1 MDKIRVLVTGSN
13 GLLGQ
18 KIVYQLIKRKDI
30 DLIAT
35 AKGPNRL
42 IEKKGY
48 KYLDLDIT
56 NENQVNRALESFKP
70 NSVINCAAM
79 TNVDAC
85 EKNQEDCWDINVNA
99 VKYIATAS
107 ELVNA
112 HLVHLSTD
120 FIFDGKDGPYAE
132 IDSPNPLHF
141 YAKSKLE
148 SEKIVQKIM
157 TKWSIARTIIIYGI
171 TDNMSRS
178 NLVIWAKKEMENGN
192 SINVINDQYRSPT
205 LAEDLAKGCISIVD
219 HSAYGIYH
227 LSGPKTYSI
236 LELVNIVAD
245 FYKLD
250 KSLIN
255 PISTASLNQ
264 PAKRPLITGFIIEK
278 ARKDLGYNPVNFLE
292 GIAIMDQQIK
302 KYEA

>member
-56 NENQVNRALESFKP
+56 NENQVYRALESFKP

-107 ELVNA
+107 KLVNA

-141 YAKSKLE
+141 YAKSKYE

>member
-1 MDKIRVLVTGSN
+1 MNKLKILVTGSN

-18 KIVYQLIKRKDI
+18 KIVYQLAKRKNVE
-30 DLIAT
+30 LIAT

-42 IEKKGY
+42 KEKIGY
-48 KYLDLDIT
+48 QFIDLDIT
-56 NENQVNRALESFKP
+56 SKDQVYNIINNLKP
-70 NSVINCAAM
+70 NAVINCAAM

-85 EKNQEDCWDINVNA
+85 ENNQEYCWNVNVKA
-99 VKYIATAS
+99 VEYIATAS
-107 ELVNA
+107 ESIKA
-112 HLVHLSTD
+112 HLVQLSTD
-120 FIFDGKDGPYAE
+120 FIFDGNAGPYSE
-132 IDSPNPLHF
+132 EDTPNPLHF

-148 SEKIVQKIM
+148 SERIVQKIM

-178 NLVIWAKKEMENGN
+178 NLVLWAKKEMENGN
-192 SINVINDQYRSPT
+192 SINVINDQFRSPT
-205 LAEDLAKGCISIVD
+205 FAEDLAKGCISIVD
-219 HSAYGIYH
+219 HSAFGIYH

-255 PISTASLNQ
+255 PIDSASLNQ
-264 PAKRPLITGFIIEK
+264 PAKRPLVTGFIIDK
-278 ARKDLGYNPVNFLE
+278 AIKDFGYNPVDFLE
-292 GIAIMDQQIK
+292 GISIMDQQIK
-302 KYEA
+302 NNEI